1 MVLLK
6 GRSMFGK
13 LMRRAASKKEPGPAA
28 AAAPASVPAQALP
41 SEMALPPEM
50 AAEAMARDRLRAFAF
65 AAADMLVETTPDGI
79 ITFAS
84 GAFEPHF
91 GAPAA
96 AMVGRR
102 IASLLSPADRAALA
116 MAQALVPVRGRLA
129 PLVLRLADA
138 PRSPAMVAARLVP
151 GADPRLCFVIGPVP
165 VPPSDAEEA
174 QTQAPGDFAREAEEL
189 MRAGSTG
196 PLGLVELHGWADVK
210 GRLTAA
216 EQARLRRGIAALMGE
231 SGPDARGSELAEGR
245 FGVLGMPHNGM
256 DALLRK
262 LDQFLS
268 RSAARNIARVNGT
281 EVKLDGAA
289 MAAATAYRVLRYAVS
304 RFTSEGTAGV
314 SAVGGAG
321 GLSGIL
327 AQAEMRTEAVRAALT
342 GHRFRLAFQPV
353 VSMTTREVH
362 HYEALLRPTATPGM
376 PMGSIQEFVTFVEA
390 VGLAEVMDMAVME
403 QALMALRAS
412 PTSSV
417 AVNMSGLSAQNA
429 DYRDRLFALLEEMK
443 AVIGPPE
450 ASRLLVELTETS
462 EIDDMAAAAA
472 TVARLRERG
481 VKMCLD
487 DFGAGAAGF
496 RYLQQFPVDY
506 VKIDGAF
513 VQAAEHSPRGRG
525 MVQSMVELATAVGAL
540 TVAEMI
546 ETDEQAA
553 LMRELGVHQGQG
565 WLFGRP
571 GGLPGAKR

>member
-1 MVLLK
+1 MFK
-6 GRSMFGK
+6 GLSMFGR
-13 LMRRAASKKEPGPAA
+13 LVRRAASRNEAVAVVAAVPAA
-28 AAAPASVPAQALP
+28 ALAPIQALG
-41 SEMALPPEM
+41 PEI

-129 PLVLRLADA
+129 PMVLRLADA
-138 PRSPAMVAARLVP
+138 PRSPVMVAARLVP
-151 GADPRLCFVIGPVP
+151 GSDPRLCFAIGPVP

-196 PLGLVELHGWADVK
+196 PLELVELQGWPEVK
-210 GRLTAA
+210 GRLTGA
-216 EQARLRRGIAALMGE
+216 EQARLRQGIAALMGE
-231 SGPDARGSELAEGR
+231 SAPGARGSELAEGR

-256 DALLRK
+256 DGLLRK

-281 EVKLDGAA
+281 EVTLDGAA
-289 MAAATAYRVLRYAVS
+289 MAAATAHRVLRYAVS

-321 GLSGIL
+321 GLSDIL

-353 VSMTTREVH
+353 VSLTTRAVH

-376 PMGSIQEFVTFVEA
+376 PMGSIQEFITFAEA
-390 VGLAEVMDMAVME
+390 VGLAEVLDLAVME
-403 QALMALRAS
+403 QALMALRAA
-412 PTSSV
+412 PGASV

-429 DYRDRLFALLEEMK
+429 NYRDRLFNLLDEMR

-472 TVARLRERG
+472 TLARLRERG

-496 RYLQQFPVDY
+496 RYLQQFPVDF

-525 MVQSMVELATAVGAL
+525 MVQAMVELATNVGAQ
-540 TVAEMI
+540 TVAEMV

-553 LMRELGVHQGQG
+553 LMRELGVDHGQG